1 MTILAPPNM
10 ASLPVVTERT
20 FEQEVLMSE
29 LPVLLEFSAEWC
41 GPCKQMAPDLQ
52 ALARELEGKAKV
64 VTLDID
70 KSPNIPRQMGVQSV
84 PTFVVFHGGR
94 PVGGKVGAMRKAE
107 LRGLLEPYLPRAEGA
122 IRPEELVQ
130 LLQAGRVSVVD
141 TREAPVFNRAH
152 LPTKKSRRAWPSF
165 TCSPP
170 PPSSTAVPA
179 IAPKISP
186 PSSPNKAYPSPTS
199 KAASSAG
206 KPPAKSSN
214 APTDD
219 AAQASRY
226 APNSRA
232 ATRATM
238 AYAVNTASFPLSV
251 SRTR

>member
-1 MTILAPPNM
+1 MTILRAPNM
-10 ASLPVVTERT
+10 AALPVVTERN

-52 ALARELEGKAKV
+52 ALAHELEGKAKV
-64 VTLDID
+64 VMLDID

-107 LRGLLEPYLPRAEGA
+107 LRGLLDPYLPRAEGA

-152 LPTKKSRRAWPSF
+152 LPTAINLPLEEIETRLAELHML
-165 TCSPP
+165 
-170 PPSSTAVPA
+170 PA
-179 IAPKISP
+179 TPVLYCRSGDRTKEL
-186 PSSPNKAYPSPTS
+186 
-199 KAASSAG
+199 AAKLAEQGLPVAFLEGGVLGWEAAG
-206 KPPAKSSN
+206 QKLE
-214 APTDD
+214 
-219 AAQASRY
+219 R
-226 APNSRA
+226 
-232 ATRATM
+232 
-238 AYAVNTASFPLSV
+238 FE
-251 SRTR
+251 

>member
-1 MTILAPPNM
+1 M

-20 FEQEVLMSE
+20 FEQEVLTSE

-41 GPCKQMAPDLQ
+41 GPCKQMAPDLM

-107 LRGLLEPYLPRAEGA
+107 LRALLDPYLPRAEGA

-152 LPTKKSRRAWPSF
+152 LPTAINLPLEEIETRLAELHML
-165 TCSPP
+165 
-170 PPSSTAVPA
+170 PA
-179 IAPKISP
+179 TPVLYCRSGDRTKDLAAKLAEQGLPV
-186 PSSPNKAYPSPTS
+186 AYLEGGVLGWE
-199 KAASSAG
+199 ASG
-206 KPPAKSSN
+206 QKLERP
-214 APTDD
+214 D
-219 AAQASRY
+219 
-226 APNSRA
+226 
-232 ATRATM
+232 
-238 AYAVNTASFPLSV
+238 
-251 SRTR
+251 

>member
-1 MTILAPPNM
+1 MTILPASNM
-10 ASLPVVTERT
+10 AALPVVTERN

-64 VTLDID
+64 VMLDID

-107 LRGLLEPYLPRAEGA
+107 LRGLLDPYLPRAEGA

-152 LPTKKSRRAWPSF
+152 LPTAINLPLEEIETRLAELHML
-165 TCSPP
+165 
-170 PPSSTAVPA
+170 PA
-179 IAPKISP
+179 TPVLYCRSGERTKEL
-186 PSSPNKAYPSPTS
+186 
-199 KAASSAG
+199 AAKLAEQGLPVAFLEGGVLGWEAAG
-206 KPPAKSSN
+206 QKLERP
-214 APTDD
+214 D
-219 AAQASRY
+219 
-226 APNSRA
+226 
-232 ATRATM
+232 
-238 AYAVNTASFPLSV
+238 
-251 SRTR
+251 

>member
-1 MTILAPPNM
+1 M

-20 FEQEVLMSE
+20 FEQEVLTSE

-41 GPCKQMAPDLQ
+41 GPCKQMAPDLL

-94 PVGGKVGAMRKAE
+94 PVGGKVGAMRKPE
-107 LRGLLEPYLPRAEGA
+107 LRALLEPYLPRAEGA

-152 LPTKKSRRAWPSF
+152 LPTAINLPLEEIETRLAELHML
-165 TCSPP
+165 
-170 PPSSTAVPA
+170 PA
-179 IAPKISP
+179 TPVLYCRSGDRTKDLAAKLAEQGLPV
-186 PSSPNKAYPSPTS
+186 AYLEGGVLGWE
-199 KAASSAG
+199 ASG
-206 KPPAKSSN
+206 QKLERPE
-214 APTDD
+214 
-219 AAQASRY
+219 
-226 APNSRA
+226 
-232 ATRATM
+232 
-238 AYAVNTASFPLSV
+238 
-251 SRTR
+251 